1 MQRIHK
7 LEELMSFQKQALKE
21 EGLQLDCSGRPP
33 WSRAALASSARMR
46 GEAVGKGQRKL
57 IRES

>member
-33 WSRAALASSARMR
+33 GAELRRRLQQ
-46 GEAVGKGQRKL
+46 GCVGRQSERV
-57 IRES
+57 REN